1 MTHNIDGSVVLIT
14 GANGGLGQ
22 EFVAQ
27 TLARGASK
35 VYASARNPR
44 GWNDSRVVPLALDVT
59 DHTSVAAAAEIAS
72 DVTVVINNAGASSPG
87 ALSEAA
93 ADDIRGLFDTNFFGA
108 LDVATT
114 LAPILRRNGGGV
126 LVNVLSVLSWI
137 GIGNAYSASKAALW
151 SATNSLRLE
160 LAPHGT
166 LVVGLHLGY
175 TDTPMTARLD
185 VPKNDPA
192 DIVRIALDGVE
203 AGELEILADDLSAQ
217 VKQNLAAPIET
228 MYPQLVVG

>member
-1 MTHNIDGSVVLIT
+1 MTHNFDGSVVLVT

-27 TLARGASK
+27 VLARGASK
-35 VYASARNPR
+35 VYASARKPR
-44 GWNDSRVVPLALDVT
+44 EWNDSRVVPLALDVT
-59 DHTSVAAAAEIAS
+59 DHASVVAAAEVAT
-72 DVTVVINNAGASSPG
+72 DVTVVLNNAGASAPG

-93 ADDIRGLFDTNFFGA
+93 IDDVRGLFDTNFFGA

-114 LAPILRRNGGGV
+114 FAPALRRNGGGV

-166 LVVGLHLGY
+166 QVVGLHLGY

-192 DIVRIALDGVE
+192 DIVRITLDGVE
-203 AGELEILADDLSAQ
+203 AGELEILADDISAQ
-217 VKQNLAAPIET
+217 VKHNLAASIET
-228 MYPQLVVG
+228 MYPQLVSG